1 MRRTNTTINPQL
13 SRVISETGHCD
24 LLVVTDAGLPIPPG
38 SERIDLAY
46 RPGAPPFL
54 DVLDTVLA
62 ELVIE
67 GATVSAEIEEHSPDL
82 LVALRERLDAQGVQ
96 IELIPHGAVTV
107 GYGVN
112 FADGGVAEQDPEDWW
127 NAVVQA
133 TRTLMARSGADPAD
147 VIGLTVSGQMMG
159 AVLLDANYRPVR
171 PAIIWA
177 DTRSTKQTAALE
189 QRIGIEPAYALL
201 GHRLNPTYSLEKVMW
216 VRDEEPDVFARV
228 RHFCVAK
235 DYVVSRLT
243 GRLTT

>member
-67 GATVSAEIEEHSPDL
+67 GATVSAEIQEHSPDL

-96 IELIPHGAVTV
+96 IELIPHVEFKALTRSARAFVRSGEFTPYANVILH
-107 GYGVN
+107 
-112 FADGGVAEQDPEDWW
+112 AGVA
-127 NAVVQA
+127 
-133 TRTLMARSGADPAD
+133 
-147 VIGLTVSGQMMG
+147 
-159 AVLLDANYRPVR
+159 Y
-171 PAIIWA
+171 
-177 DTRSTKQTAALE
+177 
-189 QRIGIEPAYALL
+189 
-201 GHRLNPTYSLEKVMW
+201 
-216 VRDEEPDVFARV
+216 
-228 RHFCVAK
+228 
-235 DYVVSRLT
+235 
-243 GRLTT
+243 